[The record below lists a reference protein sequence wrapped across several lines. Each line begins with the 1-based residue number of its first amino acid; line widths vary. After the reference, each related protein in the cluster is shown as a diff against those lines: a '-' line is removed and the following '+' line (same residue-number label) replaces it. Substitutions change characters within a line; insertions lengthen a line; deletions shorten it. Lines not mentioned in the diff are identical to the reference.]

1 MKPKKLKIVM
11 PSSMSEIT
19 LGRYQEFIKSTENDA
34 MSDDE
39 IAVKMLDVFLDIKQT
54 DTMKLTLESMT
65 QISTKLAEVLSEK
78 PTLIQRFKMGDTEFG
93 FVPKLDDMTFGE
105 YIDLDTYIADWE
117 TMNNAMAVLFR
128 PIKVKKGN
136 KYTLYDYE
144 GDLYHDAMKQ
154 MPLSACMGALIFF
167 YRLEKELKTITKTYS
182 LEEGNQTHSEE
193 SGVGINQSIN

>member
-1 MKPKKLKIVM
+1 
-11 PSSMSEIT
+11 MSEIT
-19 LGRYQEFIKSTENDA
+19 LGRYQEFIKSTEDEA

-39 IAVKMLDVFLDIKQT
+39 VAVKMLDVFLDIKQT

-65 QISTKLAEVLSEK
+65 QISSKLAEVLSEK

-93 FVPKLDDMTFGE
+93 FVPKLDEMTFGE
-105 YIDLDTYIADWE
+105 YIDLDTYIADWN
-117 TMNNAMAVLFR
+117 TMHNAMAVLFR
-128 PIKVKKGN
+128 PIRVKKGN

-144 GDLYHDAMKQ
+144 GDLYHDAMKG

-167 YRLEKELKTITKTYS
+167 YRLEKELKTITKGYS
-182 LEEGNQTHSEE
+182 QEGENQTHSEK